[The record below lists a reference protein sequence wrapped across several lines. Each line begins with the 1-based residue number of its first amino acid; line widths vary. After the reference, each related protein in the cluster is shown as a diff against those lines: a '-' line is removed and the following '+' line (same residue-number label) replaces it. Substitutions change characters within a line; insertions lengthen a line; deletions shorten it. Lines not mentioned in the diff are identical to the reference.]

1 MKKDDLTLIANNLSI
16 SGWESIRV
24 TRGIERCPNDF
35 EISMTERF
43 PGEADGVVVK
53 PGDPCTV
60 KIGDDLVITGYI
72 DRYHPS
78 ITPTGHTVRITGG
91 GSVRTLSTAPLSGRI
106 ARSSRRLLSRWP
118 PSWRSPTVST
128 WAPLR

>member
-1 MKKDDLTLIANNLSI
+1 
-16 SGWESIRV
+16 
-24 TRGIERCPNDF
+24 
-35 EISMTERF
+35 MTERF

-78 ITPTGHTVRITGG
+78 ITPTGHTVTITGRG
-91 GSVRTLSTAPLSGRI
+91 KCQDLVDCAAEWPNCQIIAASAFEIAPKLAAPYGI
-106 ARSSRRLLSRWP
+106 
-118 PSWRSPTVST
+118 TVT
-128 WAPLR
+128 PLR

>member
-1 MKKDDLTLIANNLSI
+1 
-16 SGWESIRV
+16 
-24 TRGIERCPNDF
+24 
-35 EISMTERF
+35 MTERF

-78 ITPTGHTVRITGG
+78 ITPTGHAVIALRLY
-91 GSVRTLSTAPLSGRI
+91 RDAGRADEI
-106 ARSSRRLLSRWP
+106 ARE
-118 PSWRSPTVST
+118 TA
-128 WAPLR
+128 APHPLFQPVTFQALAS